1 MKEKELFQELS
12 TLVTEQRNPLS
23 VDIDIMKTEEIVR
36 LINNEDKTVAT
47 VVENEIPYIV
57 EAIEIITNA
66 FKHGGRLIY
75 AGAGTS
81 GRMGVLDA
89 SECPPTFG
97 VNPDMVQGIIAG
109 GYGALRTAVE
119 GAEDY
124 EDNGKNAIREMKVNF
139 KDVVCGIAASR
150 RTPYVHGVL
159 KEARRLGA
167 KTIIIVCNPRKD
179 VNIDVDVAIC
189 PVVGPEVVMGSTRMK
204 SATAQKMILNILT
217 TTSMIKL
224 GKVYEN
230 MMIDLQQNNLKLVER
245 SKKIIMMAT
254 QISYSEATKYLND
267 AGGHVKSAILMAL
280 TGLSLEK
287 TKLLLANHD
296 GFIKKALNAW
306 KETPV

>member
-12 TLVTEQRNPLS
+12 TLVTEQRNPS
-23 VDIDIMKTEEIVR
+23 SIDIDIMNTEEIVR
-36 LINNEDKTVAT
+36 LINKEDKTVAT

-57 EAIEIITNA
+57 EAIEIITKA
-66 FKHGGRLIY
+66 FKNGGRLIY

-89 SECPPTFG
+89 AECPPTFG

-119 GAEDY
+119 GAEDF
-124 EDNGKNAIREMKVNF
+124 EDNGKNAISEMKVNSE
-139 KDVVCGIAASR
+139 DVVCGIAASR
-150 RTPYVHGVL
+150 RTPFVHGVL
-159 KEARRLGA
+159 KEARRQGA
-167 KTIIIVCNPRKD
+167 KTVIIVCNPRKD

-189 PVVGPEVVMGSTRMK
+189 PVVGPEVIMGSTRMK
-204 SATAQKMILNILT
+204 SATAQKLILNILT

-230 MMIDLQQNNLKLVER
+230 MMIDLQQNNLKLAER

-254 QISYSEATKYLND
+254 QISYSEAANYLND
-267 AGGHVKSAILMAL
+267 ARGHVKSAILMAL

-287 TKLLLANHD
+287 TKQLLAKHD
-296 GFIKKALNAW
+296 GFIKMALNAW
-306 KETPV
+306 KEAAD